1 MENKFEPNL
10 VEQKIYKSW
19 EEKGYFKCKKD
30 KSKKPYVIVMP
41 PPNIT
46 GKLHMGHALDQTIQ
60 DIFIRYNRMKQIP
73 TLWIPGTDHASIAT
87 EAKVVDKLKKEGKTK
102 EQIGREKF
110 LKEVWNW
117 KEQYGGE
124 ITKQLR
130 RLGCSCDWSRERF
143 TLDEGCSKAVM
154 EVFIRLYNQGLIY
167 RGKRITNW
175 CPTCKTSISDNEV
188 EYVSQKSALWYI
200 KYPVKNL
207 KDEYI
212 VVATT
217 RPETM
222 LGDSAVAVNPND
234 KRYSKYVGK
243 KVLLPI
249 VNKYIPVVADEY
261 VDMKFGTG
269 AVKITPAHDPND
281 FEVGKRHNLEVI
293 NILNKDATLNE
304 NAGIYQGMTR
314 EDAREKIVD
323 ELKKQGYLV
332 KIKPYEHNVGTCYRC
347 HTTIEPYVSMQ
358 WYVKMKTLAKPAIDA
373 VKNGDVK
380 FIPKRLE
387 KIYFN
392 WMENIQD
399 WCISRQ
405 LWWGH
410 RIPAYYCDKCKKVV
424 VADKNPGKCECGGDY
439 TQDPDTLDTWFS
451 SALWPFSILGWPDLQ
466 NDDYKYFYP
475 TSTLVTGYDIITFW
489 VSKMIF
495 SGIAYTGKVPFENVY
510 IHGLVRDE
518 KGRKMSKSLGNGI
531 DPLEII
537 DKYGTDAL
545 RFSLIQN
552 ISAGNDIK
560 YIPTKVESAKNF
572 TNKLWN
578 ATKFVNNYI
587 NKLNVDSVDKT
598 SLMPEDKWIL
608 DKLSKVIK
616 SVSKNI
622 DKFEIGVALQQIY
635 DFIWFDFCDW
645 YIEMVKTRLYDE
657 QNSTF
662 ESAIWT
668 LNYVLINAC
677 KLLHPFMPY
686 VTEIIYQNLKHES
699 ESIMISR
706 WPEDKFRFNVDSKY
720 VQKIIESIKQIRNIR
735 AQEDITSSKKVDCKI
750 KISDHRF
757 LNVFKDCEHY
767 IKRLAYLDNINY
779 LNENDVVDDNML
791 ALHLD
796 GIEIYLDLSQIVN
809 KEEQME
815 KLNAQKD
822 KYISELQR
830 AQKMLENKNFVQKAP
845 QNLILAEKEKVE
857 KYSDLLEKVE
867 QRLKQIIG

>member
-10 VEQKIYKSW
+10 VEEKIYKNW

-30 KSKKPYVIVMP
+30 MSKKPYVIVMP

-73 TLWIPGTDHASIAT
+73 TLWVPGTDHASIAT

-102 EQIGREKF
+102 EQIGRDKF
-110 LKEVWNW
+110 IDEVWAW
-117 KEQYGGE
+117 KKEYGGE
-124 ITKQLR
+124 ITRQLR
-130 RLGCSCDWSRERF
+130 RLGCSCDWSKERF
-143 TLDEGCSKAVM
+143 TLDEGCSKAVQQ
-154 EVFIRLYNQGLIY
+154 VFINLYNQGLIY

-175 CPTCKTSISDNEV
+175 CPVCKTSISENEV
-188 EYVSQKSALWYI
+188 EYVAQKSSLWYI
-200 KYPVKNL
+200 KYPVENSS
-207 KDEYI
+207 DEYI
-212 VVATT
+212 IVATT

-234 KRYSKYVGK
+234 ERYSKYIGK

-249 VNKYIPVVADEY
+249 VNKYIPVVADDY

-304 NAGIYQGMTR
+304 NAGKYQGMTR
-314 EDAREKIVD
+314 EKAREAIVE

-332 KIKPYEHNVGTCYRC
+332 KTKPYEHNVGTCYRC

-358 WYVKMKTLAKPAIDA
+358 WYVAMKTLAKPAIDA

-380 FIPKRLE
+380 FIPKRFE

-410 RIPAYYCDKCKKVV
+410 RIPAYYCDKCNKVV
-424 VADKNPGKCECGGDY
+424 VSDKNPGKCECGGSY

-451 SALWPFSILGWPDLQ
+451 SALWPFSILGWP
-466 NDDYKYFYP
+466 NTESEDYKYFYP

-495 SGIAYTGKVPFENVY
+495 SGIAYTGKAPFENVY

-518 KGRKMSKSLGNGI
+518 QGRKMSKSLGNGI

-560 YIPTKVESAKNF
+560 YIPAKVESAKNF

-578 ATKFVNNYI
+578 ATRFVNNYI
-587 NKLNVDSVDKT
+587 GK
-598 SLMPEDKWIL
+598 
-608 DKLSKVIK
+608 
-616 SVSKNI
+616 
-622 DKFEIGVALQQIY
+622 
-635 DFIWFDFCDW
+635 
-645 YIEMVKTRLYDE
+645 
-657 QNSTF
+657 
-662 ESAIWT
+662 
-668 LNYVLINAC
+668 
-677 KLLHPFMPY
+677 
-686 VTEIIYQNLKHES
+686 
-699 ESIMISR
+699 
-706 WPEDKFRFNVDSKY
+706 
-720 VQKIIESIKQIRNIR
+720 
-735 AQEDITSSKKVDCKI
+735 
-750 KISDHRF
+750 
-757 LNVFKDCEHY
+757 
-767 IKRLAYLDNINY
+767 
-779 LNENDVVDDNML
+779 
-791 ALHLD
+791 
-796 GIEIYLDLSQIVN
+796 
-809 KEEQME
+809 
-815 KLNAQKD
+815 
-822 KYISELQR
+822 
-830 AQKMLENKNFVQKAP
+830 
-845 QNLILAEKEKVE
+845 
-857 KYSDLLEKVE
+857 
-867 QRLKQIIG
+867 